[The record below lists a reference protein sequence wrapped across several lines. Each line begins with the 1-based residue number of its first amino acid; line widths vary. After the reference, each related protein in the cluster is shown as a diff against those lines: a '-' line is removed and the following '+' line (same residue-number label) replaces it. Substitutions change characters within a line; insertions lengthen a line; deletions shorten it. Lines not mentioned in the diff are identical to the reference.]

1 MRVRAAVVEAVGAGF
16 TLRDIDIAAPEGREV
31 LVEVR
36 ASGLCHTDLTVAT
49 QALADFPPPVVL
61 GHEVAGVV
69 VATGSRSRE
78 FTVGDH
84 VVGCLVQWCGDCPA
98 CLDGRVYQCGR
109 PGTTLRDP
117 GTQGPR
123 LSHGGRPV
131 TQGMGLGGFA
141 GRALVHENQL
151 TAVPRGLPF
160 AQAALLGCGVLTGAG
175 SVLNGARVRPG
186 ESVAVIGVGGVGL
199 NAIGAARIAGASPII
214 AVDVRDGVLRR
225 ARAFGA
231 TDVVNSAS
239 TDAVSVVRELTGGGV
254 RHALDVVGVAATAEQ
269 ALRMTALGGGVH
281 LVGLAAGR
289 AHLKLSLPRLLL
301 EQKRIQGLVM
311 GSGDPRRD
319 IPRYADLYLRGRM
332 NLDDLVSRRIGLH
345 EIDAGYAALRDPDV
359 ARVVITSF

>member
-1 MRVRAAVVEAVGAGF
+1 M
-16 TLRDIDIAAPEGREV
+16 
-31 LVEVR
+31 
-36 ASGLCHTDLTVAT
+36 
-49 QALADFPPPVVL
+49 
-61 GHEVAGVV
+61 
-69 VATGSRSRE
+69 
-78 FTVGDH
+78 
-84 VVGCLVQWCGDCPA
+84 
-98 CLDGRVYQCGR
+98 
-109 PGTTLRDP
+109 
-117 GTQGPR
+117 
-123 LSHGGRPV
+123 
-131 TQGMGLGGFA
+131 
-141 GRALVHENQL
+141 
-151 TAVPRGLPF
+151 
-160 AQAALLGCGVLTGAG
+160 
-175 SVLNGARVRPG
+175 
-186 ESVAVIGVGGVGL
+186 IGVGGVGL

-231 TDVVNSAS
+231 TDVVNSS
-239 TDAVSVVRELTGGGV
+239 CTDAVAAVRELTGGGV

-345 EIDAGYAALRDPDV
+345 EIDAADVRVLGAVGVVQLDHPVDVAKATEAALEQGVWLRPFRDLIYTMPPYVCSDDDI
-359 ARVVITSF
+359 ATICAGIAAAAEAG